1 MFNGGETVQVIAN
14 GRVGKVGASG
24 VVGGPISWLTVHFQD
39 GKQPLVDDFKA
50 DELRLVDRP
59 GEGGP
64 PGLVPKDP
72 VV

>member
-24 VVGGPISWLTVHFQD
+24 AVGSPPSILTVHFQD
-39 GKQPLVDDFKA
+39 GKQPLICDFKA
-50 DELRLVDRP
+50 DELRLVDP
-59 GEGGP
+59 SGEEGHP
-64 PGLVPKDP
+64 RLIPEDP